1 MPGEI
6 DKIFTEVLRLAIK
19 NDASDVHFSSSM
31 PPVLRILGQLRQV
44 DVPPLDNAS
53 LSKLFLS
60 MLNDRQVKYF
70 KEHNEIDFAIELDG
84 LARFRINFFQHMN
97 GISGAFRIIKNE
109 IRTLQQLRM
118 PAILEKIIAKQK
130 GLILV
135 TGPTGSGKSTTLAGM
150 IHEINMHNRDHII
163 TIEDPIEYV
172 HKPIK
177 SLIHQREIGIHA
189 DDFPMA
195 LRSALREDPDVILV
209 GEMRDMVTITNA
221 LRAAETGHLVLS
233 TVHTNSAAD
242 TIDRIVNVFPAE
254 NQQQIKQLLASTLVA
269 VISQRLVPK
278 ALEQSMVALME
289 ILINTDAVKNL
300 IREGKTH
307 QIDSAIQ
314 TGVEHG
320 MQSFERSLADLKQN
334 NIISPQ
340 LTLEE
345 FV

>member
-1 MPGEI
+1 MSGEI

-44 DVPPLDNAS
+44 DVEPLDNS
-53 LSKLFLS
+53 VLTKLFLS

-118 PAILEKIIAKQK
+118 PAILEKIISRQK

-150 IHEINMHNRDHII
+150 IHEINIHNRDHII

-172 HKPIK
+172 HKPAK

-189 DDFPMA
+189 DDFAMA

-209 GEMRDMVTITNA
+209 GEMRDMETINNA

-254 NQQQIKQLLASTLVA
+254 NQQQVKQLLASTLIA
-269 VISQRLVPK
+269 VISQRLIPK
-278 ALEQSMVALME
+278 AFEQNMVALME

-307 QIDSAIQ
+307 QLDSAIQ

-320 MQSFERSLADLKQN
+320 MQSFERSLSDLKQN
-334 NIISPQ
+334 NVISPQ
-340 LTLEE
+340 LELEE